1 MPLLK
6 EDGKEI
12 VTPNEMKEYMATGLQ
27 EVENAFEMDNPT
39 ALSHCDISQI
49 VYLGDGSYNGADLL
63 RLPANKRGE
72 AKPED
77 LARKAAHF
85 FDDFMMN
92 YVHEGKRY
100 PDAKNNKL
108 LKVMNLGGPEY
119 MIYIDGVPSVQY
131 FSENV
136 DPSVK
141 VNQDMAPEK
150 EIQFKACIAAA
161 LMSGKNHVSIARP
174 VLGKDGQM
182 TMDYRQVVPGYSDL
196 TNNEKLSKE
205 AKKRQAGADKLWS
218 FKAIEKDFLN
228 VGKERMKNLTVSI
241 EETILAELN
250 KTQTYQN
257 ARWAYLSNPRL
268 RSTIVEVPVDEKGN
282 RINQTEKPQLELP
295 LVSRDDSREY
305 KKDVMDLYRSRGKF
319 AVSNGRDAENLKRL
333 KTFAAA
339 RFDELLMPKL
349 TLDADAKQSFYD
361 AAEIPS
367 PLDRVF
373 IDGKPAKTFLKENLG
388 YKADQITDDVLKAE
402 IMGMATGGR
411 NHVDIANAYSLGYD
425 SNVRLQFAE
434 VKLDLSGLDGLEHG
448 YEKSRSARQNQ
459 LVRQDAL
466 KRHNY
471 LDDLTLGWSKAKCKR
486 ARTEPVGKLIE
497 SNPEKYYEETG
508 KTLVHAK
515 ELEQKRL
522 ENQKKRADDLKERNE
537 KASVIKSKISLE
549 ELEGP
554 AAEKNMDQRKRSGS
568 VSIKK
573 SKGMPEEKRTVKN
586 DNKFGAVGSQPG
598 AVNKYGAVGSQ
609 PTRKRK

>member
-1 MPLLK
+1 MPLIRPPTQAGLK
-6 EDGKEI
+6 LHAPPGQTIPLRVPLEEKRVVQQNLAVAAHAHADQEGHLFHA
-12 VTPNEMKEYMATGLQ
+12 VLQ
-27 EVENAFEMDNPT
+27 MH
-39 ALSHCDISQI
+39 AL
-49 VYLGDGSYNGADLL
+49 
-63 RLPANKRGE
+63 
-72 AKPED
+72 KPEH
-77 LARKAAHF
+77 RF
-85 FDDFMMN
+85 Q
-92 YVHEGKRY
+92 R
-100 PDAKNNKL
+100 P
-108 LKVMNLGGPEY
+108 GGFQ
-119 MIYIDGVPSVQY
+119 S
-131 FSENV
+131 
-136 DPSVK
+136 
-141 VNQDMAPEK
+141 
-150 EIQFKACIAAA
+150 AA
-161 LMSGKNHVSIARP
+161 LDAA
-174 VLGKDGQM
+174 GQAAGAGRGAVGGFLHM
-182 TMDYRQVVPGYSDL
+182 AQAQHRNGPLKGCRFLQAAIHRQVVPGYSDL

-218 FKAIEKDFLN
+218 FEAIEKDFLN
-228 VGKERMKNLTVSI
+228 VGKERMRALTVSI
-241 EETILAELN
+241 EETILQELN

-295 LVSRDDSREY
+295 LVSKDDTREY

-319 AVSNGRDAENLKRL
+319 AVSNGKDAENLKRL

-471 LDDLTLGWSKAKCKR
+471 LDDLTLGWNKAKCKR

-522 ENQKKRADDLKERNE
+522 ENQKKRKD
-537 KASVIKSKISLE
+537 
-549 ELEGP
+549 
-554 AAEKNMDQRKRSGS
+554 
-568 VSIKK
+568 
-573 SKGMPEEKRTVKN
+573 RT
-586 DNKFGAVGSQPG
+586 DG
-598 AVNKYGAVGSQ
+598 
-609 PTRKRK
+609 